1 MNERFKKL
9 EYIEEPIKNEI
20 KFTDEQILIINYIEN
35 KIKKQIDEVLLK
47 NKTLKEL
54 VYKMNKKINDLE
66 SRVANLVDNYGDDT

>member
-35 KIKKQIDEVLLK
+35 KIKKQIDEVMLK
-47 NKTLKEL
+47 NKTLEEL

>member
-1 MNERFKKL
+1 MNVLKKI